1 MKKNIGRLL
10 TGAIAISAACSMTA
24 FADEAT
30 TAPTAQPPAAEAEA
44 PEAEAEAP
52 EAEAEAPA
60 EGEEVAAPTEETEAV
75 PAEELTEAVEVK
87 AETVEAQTEAQGFVQ
102 VEGKIDSIVENDGYK
117 TVTLI
122 NDQGGVVL
130 NITDKAFV
138 LNYANHKF
146 MTSAD
151 LHINMTVTA
160 IIPDNVPMTMSIP
173 PMVSDVVGLVV
184 MDDTGF
190 VNAGFY
196 DENLFN
202 KNALLVLDVAQ
213 NGIIFDMNGEHGQ
226 LTVND
231 IVNQN
236 LLVLYKAS
244 TRSVPAQTSP
254 DYVMILDG
262 DYTLPVAEDAA
273 EVEEA
278 EDTEAVEMVTLREAA
293 EAAGF
298 TINWEANDKPV
309 VLEKDGVSIELSVGE
324 DTMKKGE
331 ETIELSEEV
340 ALDGSTIVIPAD
352 AVEYLK

>member
-24 FADEAT
+24 FADDAT
-30 TAPTAQPPAAEAEA
+30 TAPTAQPPAAEAPAAEGETEA
-44 PEAEAEAP
+44 
-52 EAEAEAPA
+52 A
-60 EGEEVAAPTEETEAV
+60 EGEESAPTEATETV

-87 AETVEAQTEAQGFVQ
+87 AETVEDQTAVEAQGFVQ
-102 VEGKIDSIVENDGYK
+102 VEGKIDSIVENDGFK

-146 MTSAD
+146 LTSAD

-262 DYTLPVAEDAA
+262 DYTLPVEEEETAAA
-273 EVEEA
+273 EAEE

-331 ETIELSEEV
+331 ETITLSEEV